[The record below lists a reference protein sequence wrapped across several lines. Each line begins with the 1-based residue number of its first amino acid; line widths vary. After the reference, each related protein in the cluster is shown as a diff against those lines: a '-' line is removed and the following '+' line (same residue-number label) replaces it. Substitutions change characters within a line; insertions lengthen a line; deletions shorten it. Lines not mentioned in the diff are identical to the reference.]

1 MRLRFSSLVP
11 VFAVVAVMPAAAQR
25 VEISTLE
32 TSKKRNNQI
41 SPSII
46 VPNYITDVSGKR
58 VRLVGPRFYPDSAR
72 ALTFPGRSLQ
82 RTASTSE
89 EALSQR

>member
-1 MRLRFSSLVP
+1 MPLRSSFLVP
-11 VFAVVAVMPAAAQR
+11 AFAVVAVMPAAAQP

-32 TSKKRNNQI
+32 TSKTPSNQI
-41 SPSII
+41 APSLIA
-46 VPNYITDVSGKR
+46 PNYITDISGKR

-72 ALTFPGRSLQ
+72 VLTFPGRSSQ